1 MTSSMNFSIIL
12 GRNHCIG
19 RKKHLTFWRQSD
31 QGSNPSTAAYLL
43 CGLGQVTLK
52 QEGRGQTQS
61 LKE

>member
-1 MTSSMNFSIIL
+1 MTSSINHSIL
-12 GRNHCIG
+12 LERNRCIG

-43 CGLGQVTLK
+43 CGLGQVTLQ